1 MRSQIGAVLEGTITS
16 VTDFGLYVMLDNT
29 VEGLV
34 RAEELCAAA
43 PELQEGVALRDPVS
57 GRRWVIGDRMKV
69 LVAAVNVPLGQI
81 DFAPAENS

>member
-1 MRSQIGAVLEGTITS
+1 
-16 VTDFGLYVMLDNT
+16 MLDNT

-34 RAEELCAAA
+34 RAEELCIGV

-57 GRRWVIGDRMKV
+57 GRRWAIGDRMRV

-81 DFAPAENS
+81 DFAPADTH